1 MLEFRKKFV
10 CDCGKTHDA
19 VVDEYIVE
27 AGAIKRI
34 PEFVEKYGG
43 RKPFVVADVNTY
55 KAAGEKVC
63 GILEDAGYEYSKYIF
78 KDKHLEPDERAAG
91 SLMMHFDSSCDILI
105 GVGSGVI
112 NDMCKILAAVAKIP
126 FIIAATA
133 PSMDGYASV
142 TSSVL
147 VDGVKWS
154 LTNSCANV
162 IIGDVD
168 ILKNAPKELISAG
181 LGDMLA
187 KYLSVCEWRLSNI
200 ITGEYYCEEI
210 AGMVREALKCC
221 VDNAEGLLKGDE
233 KAAAAV
239 FEGLV
244 LSGISMNYAEI
255 TRSASGIEHSISHIW
270 DMRSV
275 EFGTGSNLHGIQC
288 AVGTLYGVRI
298 YEQIL
303 KMTPDRE
310 KAVQYA
316 KAFDFEDYCRTL
328 RNFMGR
334 GAEDMIAREA
344 ADGKYNLENHRKR
357 LDNIINNWELIC
369 GIIRE
374 ELPSSAEI
382 ERILD
387 LVNIPKTCK
396 GIGIGDEDLKMVYA
410 ATKDIRD
417 KYIQSRICWDI
428 GIIDKIDFE

>member
-1 MLEFRKKFV
+1 MLEFKKQYE
-10 CDCGKTHDA
+10 CSCGRTHDA
-19 VVDEYIVE
+19 IVEEYIVE
-27 AGAIKRI
+27 AGAIKRV
-34 PEFVEKYGG
+34 PEFVKKYGR
-43 RKPFVVADVNTY
+43 RKAFIVADVNTF
-55 KAAGEKVC
+55 KAAGEAVC
-63 GILEDAGYEYSKYIF
+63 KILKSAGFEYSRYVF
-78 KDKHLEPDERAAG
+78 KERYLEPDEKAAG
-91 SLMMHFDSSCDILI
+91 SLMMHYDSSCDILV

-112 NDMCKILAAVAKIP
+112 NDLCKILAAVAGVP
-126 FIIAATA
+126 YIIVATA
-133 PSMDGYASV
+133 PSMDGYASM

-154 LTNSCANV
+154 LTNRCANV

-210 AGMVREALKCC
+210 ADMVRKALACC
-221 VDNAEGLLKGDE
+221 VDNAELLLKGDAT
-233 KAAAAV
+233 AAGAV

-244 LSGISMNYAEI
+244 LSGISMNYAGL

-275 EFGTGSNLHGIQC
+275 EFGTGSSLHGTQC

-303 KMTPDRE
+303 SMKPNRE
-310 KAVQYA
+310 KAITYA
-316 KAFDFEDYCRTL
+316 EAFDFDAYSEKL
-328 RNFMGR
+328 RKFLG
-334 GAEDMIAREA
+334 GSADAMIDREA
-344 ADGKYNLENHRKR
+344 VDGKYNLDNHKKR
-357 LDNIINNWELIC
+357 LDRIIKNWDLIC
-369 GIIRE
+369 SIIKE
-374 ELPSSAEI
+374 ELPASKEI

-387 LVNIPKTCK
+387 LVDIPKSCA
-396 GIGIGDEDLKMVYA
+396 GIGIGDDDLTMVYA

-417 KYIQSRICWDI
+417 KYVQSRICWDL
-428 GIIDKIDFE
+428 GIIDEIKI